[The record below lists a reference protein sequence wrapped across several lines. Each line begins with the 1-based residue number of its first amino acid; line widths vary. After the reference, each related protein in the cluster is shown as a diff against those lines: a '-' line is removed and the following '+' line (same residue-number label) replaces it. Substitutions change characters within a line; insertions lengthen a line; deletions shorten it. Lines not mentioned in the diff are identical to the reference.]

1 MYNFERSPK
10 RCVMQMGGWILLYM
24 APSPY
29 IEPSFYHLQ
38 IELSP
43 HMFCS
48 WGAGYRYLYL
58 GTCVL
63 LHPTSERQYGAVVEK
78 SSSHR
83 HKSMTPLTPAPL
95 FPP

>member
-43 HMFCS
+43 HM
-48 WGAGYRYLYL
+48 L
-58 GTCVL
+58 VL
-63 LHPTSERQYGAVVEK
+63 LEGRLQVHIPRYMCPSSPRLRAPIWCSRGKVV
-78 SSSHR
+78 
-83 HKSMTPLTPAPL
+83 
-95 FPP
+95 FPPT